1 MLRRLHV
8 RATPNHSLLTNNC
21 LQVYYAL
28 AYDNDTNPT
37 TPSSLYHQS
46 FNNTRLHGPWKEP
59 KRQYNHSGSFFHP
72 LLLRGLK
79 THILSRFFFFFLLYY
94 HKLCLRCVS
103 EYFFFPSST
112 TRARDACLEPF
123 LIFFYSST
131 TRHGRDA
138 SQAFF
143 KTWILE
149 YFM

>member
-59 KRQYNHSGSFFHP
+59 KRRYNHSGSFFHP
-72 LLLRGLK
+72 LLLRWLK
-79 THILSRFFFFFLLYY
+79 THILSRFFFFLSTLLSQV
-94 HKLCLRCVS
+94 VS
-103 EYFFFPSST
+103 QMRLWVFFFPIIYYKGSRRMSWALFNFFFT
-112 TRARDACLEPF
+112 LVPRDTDATRLRL
-123 LIFFYSST
+123 
-131 TRHGRDA
+131 
-138 SQAFF
+138 FF
-143 KTWILE
+143 KLE
-149 YFM
+149 Y